1 MKKKI
6 NVVLSAIWYPM
17 ATATW
22 FWKALERRKDVDLI
36 VVGPF
41 TNNWIPWN
49 YGMQLPQK
57 YVRVPDIALP
67 PQIINQSVPSSI
79 AECQLPWT
87 PDLWIQVDAGW
98 HFSNKPKEGIVAL
111 VQTDPHVIKHTYALP
126 ISYSDLNFS
135 MQLQYS
141 EPGEIY
147 LPYAADEI
155 THYPMP
161 EVDKIYDACLMGIQ
175 YQSRNELVARL
186 RSHNLNVKYGIGEV
200 FDEYRLSYNQ
210 SKIALNWST
219 LDDIPSRFFEGMAM
233 KLPLVSNIV
242 PDIEKLGFEEGTDY
256 FGFKTLDE
264 ADRKV
269 RDLLMDE
276 GLRCWVA
283 ENGYKKVMEKHLW
296 KHRMNQILKEAKL
309 I

>member
-6 NVVLSAIWYPM
+6 KVVLSAIWYPM
-17 ATATW
+17 TTAIW
-22 FWKALERRKDVDLI
+22 FWKALERRKDIDLI

-41 TNNWIPWN
+41 TGDYIPWN
-49 YGMQLPQK
+49 YGMRLPQR

-79 AECQLPWT
+79 VECQLPWI

-111 VQTDPHVIKHTYALP
+111 VQTDPHVIKQNYRLP
-126 ISYSDLNFS
+126 ISYSDLNFC

-141 EPGEIY
+141 ESREIY
-147 LPYAADEI
+147 LPYAYDK
-155 THYPMP
+155 TVHYPMDI
-161 EVDKIYDACLMGIQ
+161 DKIYDACLVGIQ
-175 YQSRNELVARL
+175 YQSRNGLVERL
-186 RSHNLNVKYGIGEV
+186 QSHGLNVKYEIGLV
-200 FDEYRLSYNQ
+200 FDEYRLAYNQ

-219 LDDIPSRFFEGMAM
+219 LDDIPSRFFEGMSM

-242 PDIEKLGFEEGTDY
+242 PDIEKLGFIEGTDY
-256 FGFKTLDE
+256 LGFRTLDE
-264 ADRKV
+264 ADEKV
-269 RDLLMDE
+269 KQLLVDE

-283 ENGYKKVMEKHLW
+283 ENGYRKVKKHTWDARIKT
-296 KHRMNQILKEAKL
+296 ILEEAKL